1 MLNLK
6 RKNNKI
12 EQPIKKAKTTIKMLD
27 APPINSILDLINL
40 SNTNKLYKNLDTF
53 MLWRITPHLNE
64 LNNLIGMDGLKQSI
78 FLQIIYYLQNM
89 HTHNKN
95 EEYLHTVIMG
105 IPGCGKCMKKDTPV
119 IMYSGY
125 IKMIQDIKVGDIL
138 MGDDSTP
145 RNVLSLATGREKMF
159 KINQK
164 NGDDYIVNQSHILSL
179 KVSDTTMDK
188 KYQKNEIVDIS
199 LNDYIKLDDKYKKSL
214 KGFKVGVDFQKVN
227 VPYDSYII
235 GIWLGSNANNITKE
249 DNQIL
254 SYIFDTNDTNNLLI
268 NVLSNLNMIED
279 KHIPNIYKINDKETR
294 LKLLAGIIDSCGY
307 IKNEYICIDKID
319 KLKDDIIFL
328 VRSLGLYCLV
338 DKDTIK
344 IKEERNGFIPLLI
357 KKNYPNNIEKYSLN
371 TDIKI
376 EELDIDDYYGFV
388 LDGNSRYLL
397 GDFTVTHNTTVARI
411 IGKLYQAMGVLS
423 KEGVFK
429 IAYRDDFVA
438 EYLGQTAIKT
448 KKLLNS
454 CIGGILLIDEV
465 YSLGNK
471 EGRDSYSKEA
481 IDTITGFLSDH
492 KNDFC
497 CIIAG
502 YEKEINECFFKV
514 NRGLI
519 RRFPWIH
526 KIEPYNAV
534 NLSNIAIMMIKNMKW
549 DIGIDEKA
557 FVKLFEEHKDTFK
570 YAGGDIETFLT
581 KSKMLHAKRVFSL
594 DKEHK
599 FILTL
604 EDFKNAINLIKETA
618 SEEKDDKPPMGMYS

>member
-6 RKNNKI
+6 RKNDNLQAA
-12 EQPIKKAKTTIKMLD
+12 QPPKKSKTSIKMLD
-27 APPINSILDLINL
+27 APPVNSIIDLINL

-53 MLWRITPHLNE
+53 MLWRISPYLNE
-64 LNNLIGMDGLKQSI
+64 LNNLIGMDELKKSI
-78 FLQIIYYLQNM
+78 FLQIIYYLQSM
-89 HTHNKN
+89 HMNNKN

-119 IMYSGY
+119 IMYNGD
-125 IKMIQDIKVGDIL
+125 IKMIQDVKVGDVL

-145 RNVLSLATGREKMF
+145 RNVLSLAVGREKMF
-159 KINQK
+159 KIKQE
-164 NGDDYIVNQSHILSL
+164 NGNDYIVNQSHILSL
-179 KVSDTTMDK
+179 KRLDNV
-188 KYQKNEIVDIS
+188 IDIP
-199 LNDYIKLDDKYKKSL
+199 LYDYIKLDDEYKKSL
-214 KGFKVGVDFQKVN
+214 KGFKVGVDFKKVN
-227 VPYDSYII
+227 VPFDSYIV
-235 GIWLGSNANNITKE
+235 GIWLGSNTNHITIE
-249 DNQIL
+249 DEKIL
-254 SYIFDTNDTNNLLI
+254 SYIFDKDGTSDLLI
-268 NVLSNLNMIED
+268 NVLSNLDMLEN

-307 IKNEYICIDKID
+307 INNEYICIDKLD

-344 IKEERNGFIPLLI
+344 IKEENNGFIPLLI
-357 KKNYPNNIEKYSLN
+357 KKNYQNNIEKYNLD
-371 TDIKI
+371 TDITV

-411 IGKLYQAMGVLS
+411 IGKIYQAMGIIS
-423 KEGVFK
+423 KNGIFK

-454 CIGGILLIDEV
+454 CLGGILFIDEV

-471 EGRDSYSKEA
+471 EGRDSFSKEA

-514 NRGLI
+514 NRGLV

-526 KIEPYNAV
+526 KIEPYNAE
-534 NLSNIAIMMIKNMKW
+534 NLSNIALKMIKNMKW
-549 DIGIDEKA
+549 DIAIEEKI
-557 FVKLFEEHKDTFK
+557 FINFFEEHKDNFK
-570 YAGGDIETFLT
+570 HAGGDIETFLT

-594 DKEHK
+594 GKEHK

-604 EDFKNAINLIKETA
+604 EDLKNAINIIKQTNKKED
-618 SEEKDDKPPMGMYS
+618 EDKPPLGMYI